1 MTTPNIAA
9 PAEAQ
14 HWKFRLAISDHEAL
28 QVSDMLKKSAPKASS
43 TVTHIALEKLVGL
56 VASDPEPAFWLYTFL
71 VSQLPAEK

>member
-1 MTTPNIAA
+1 MTCPNIATSL
-9 PAEAQ
+9 EAQ

-43 TVTHIALEKLVGL
+43 TLTNIALEKLVGL

-71 VSQLPAEK
+71 VSQLPPEQ